1 MLTNKG
7 GKRLLVSCL
16 VLCIIALQFQVVFAS
31 TAAGLSN
38 KSYESDM
45 KVLDKLGI
53 TGFSQVVNK
62 SKVDVNGEQKNMF
75 TVQSGDIINDITV
88 LQNSADTVVLKI
100 DQDADGITNVLEFRS
115 NGDIILDGNLVEIT
129 YDVDMKSSFDT
140 PVISPKAG
148 ATIYWRDKVPYGSA
162 SDYSHFLKNENVADI
177 ALKKTISKIGFA
189 ALLSILGGAVAG
201 SLTAA
206 VSSFAPAAGE
216 LIYDYFLDNAGT
228 TSNLSCKSKVYTHKN
243 YTSGYIGY
251 ISSFVYKYNTTFYSK
266 KNYAGVSKTCTA
278 YKVNMQG

>member
-1 MLTNKG
+1 M
-7 GKRLLVSCL
+7 VSCL

-129 YDVDMKSSFDT
+129 YDGDMKSSFDT

-177 ALKKTISKIGFA
+177 ALKKQISDTAFST
-189 ALLSILGGAVAG
+189 LLSILSKAIGFATGGFGGVIVGVFAQKAGQAV
-201 SLTAA
+201 
-206 VSSFAPAAGE
+206 
-216 LIYDYFLDNAGT
+216 YDYFKKNAAST
-228 TSNLSCKSKVYTHKN
+228 TALSCKSKVYTHKN